1 MFFLLPLLLRGLTL
15 SLGVTNSVLALL
27 LVIFFVRKGHIGVSL
42 IQLELI
48 ALFILS
54 LSLTVLNRAGLKTLN
69 IYLLFCVI
77 ASEAALALSFLV
89 ALRRQLSST
98 LEKFSL

>member
-1 MFFLLPLLLRGLTL
+1 M
-15 SLGVTNSVLALL
+15 TNSVLVLL
-27 LVIFFVRKGHIGVSL
+27 LVIFFVRNGHIGVSL

-54 LSLTVLNRAGLKTLN
+54 LSLTVLNRARLKTLN
-69 IYLLFCVI
+69 VYLLFCVI

-89 ALRRQLSST
+89 TLRRQLTTT